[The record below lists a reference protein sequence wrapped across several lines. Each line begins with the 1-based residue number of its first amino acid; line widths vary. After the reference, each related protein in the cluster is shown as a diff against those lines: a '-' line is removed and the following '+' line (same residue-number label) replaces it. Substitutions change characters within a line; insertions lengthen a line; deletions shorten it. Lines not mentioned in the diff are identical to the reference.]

1 MGHFMNGA
9 SRAAVILLS
18 LNDTAKRT
26 LLAKLSDA
34 EILKIIESIKT
45 LGRVNKETV
54 QQLLEEFSEHI
65 HEGVIGEEQEAER
78 LKTHLAPER
87 LLAMNKPPETTWTK
101 LESISNEL
109 LAEQLY
115 KERPEIV
122 AVLLK
127 KLSNTKTA
135 SLLRLF
141 PTPYAAEILKAYARL
156 KPINEEII
164 AKVTDETLLS
174 KLNALDFS
182 SEEREAVKLLELLP
196 NETADELLSHL
207 DKSLAESLE
216 AGRMTFEKL
225 KLLDTAF
232 LHRLMS
238 DIPHELLSKA
248 LALSQ
253 PDEVEF
259 FLLHLSKK
267 AASLVEDD
275 MELNSDLSIED
286 CHKARRLIVTMARE
300 LVYD

>member
-1 MGHFMNGA
+1 MNGA

-18 LNDTAKRT
+18 LNETAKRT
-26 LLAKLSDA
+26 LLAKLSDD
-34 EILKIIESIKT
+34 EIRKIIESIKT

-54 QQLLEEFSEHI
+54 QQLLEEFSQHI

-78 LKTHLAPER
+78 LKNHLPPER

-101 LESISNEL
+101 LENISDTL

-127 KLSNTKTA
+127 KLSNTKA
-135 SLLRLF
+135 VSLLRLF
-141 PTPYAAEILKAYARL
+141 PAPYSAEILKTYARL

-174 KLNALDFS
+174 KLNALDFTRQ
-182 SEEREAVKLLELLP
+182 ERETVTLLELLP
-196 NETADELLSHL
+196 HEIADELLAYL
-207 DKSLAESLE
+207 DKPLAESLD

-225 KLLDTAF
+225 KQFETVF
-232 LHRLMS
+232 LHGLMS
-238 DIPHELLSKA
+238 NIPHDTLSKA

-267 AASLVEDD
+267 AASFVEDE
-275 MELNSDLSIED
+275 MELNSDLSIEE
-286 CHKARRLIVTMARE
+286 CHKARRDIVAKARE
-300 LVYD
+300 LLHDKYR